1 MCISDIYAVLPINT
15 WISSIPS
22 SIWGIYYLIRTFYIT
37 SEYIENLNIF
47 TFIYLYIKKMNA
59 NQLFPVLSGYSGFLH
74 H

>member
-15 WISSIPS
+15 WISIIPS

-37 SEYIENLNIF
+37 SKYIENLNIF
-47 TFIYLYIKKMNA
+47 TFIYLYIKKMVA
-59 NQLFPVLSGYSGFLH
+59 NQLFPVLSGFLH